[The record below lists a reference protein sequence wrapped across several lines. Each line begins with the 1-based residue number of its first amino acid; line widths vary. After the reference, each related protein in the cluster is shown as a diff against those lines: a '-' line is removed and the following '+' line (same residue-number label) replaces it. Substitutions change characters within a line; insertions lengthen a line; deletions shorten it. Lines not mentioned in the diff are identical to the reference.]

1 MNAIQTF
8 VDRLK
13 QNTGV
18 EIALPSQLQTMTM
31 TLPDPQKV
39 ASTLSGIGQV
49 NQYNPYNMPSL
60 KMQMNSRKTGESLLN
75 SFNKPNTGMQ

>member
-18 EIALPSQLQTMTM
+18 EIALPSQLQNVNM

-60 KMQMNSRKTGESLLN
+60 KMQMNSRKTGESLLS
-75 SFNKPNTGMQ
+75 SFNKPSTGMQ